1 MLDRLHQHMTEE
13 LQRNA
18 KVDTIAI
25 LISVGFNLLVLGINS
40 ALAAA
45 GGGRSSLTEDLVLM
59 SFFVLIAVVNG
70 LTVYALS
77 LGRSNS
83 SKLLNGLL
91 KMYQDNDVDKYF
103 DSSLLAGMRKR
114 YAVFIAISL
123 ALAATSIL
131 IPLIIRAT

>member
-1 MLDRLHQHMTEE
+1 MLDRLHQHLTEE

-25 LISVGFNLLVLGINS
+25 LTSVGFNLLVLGINS
-40 ALAAA
+40 AVAAA

-59 SFFVLIAVVNG
+59 SFFVLIAIVNG
-70 LTVYALS
+70 LAIYALS

-91 KMYQDNDVDKYF
+91 KMYQDNDVEKYF
-103 DSSLLAGMRKR
+103 DPTLLAGMRRR

-123 ALAATSIL
+123 AIAATSIL
-131 IPLIIRAT
+131 IPLIIRLT